1 MRTSS
6 LEAKANFE
14 ASGKKETHYKE
25 ITSVLFNIGA
35 CACITISKN
44 CSLDYHQVQRRM
56 RNGR

>member
-25 ITSVLFNIGA
+25 IINALTKVGT

-56 RNGR
+56 K